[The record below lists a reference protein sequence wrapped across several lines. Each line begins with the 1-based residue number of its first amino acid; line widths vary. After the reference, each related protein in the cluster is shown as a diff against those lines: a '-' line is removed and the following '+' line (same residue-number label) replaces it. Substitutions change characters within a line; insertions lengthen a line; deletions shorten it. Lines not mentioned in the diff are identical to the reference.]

1 MISHHLANIDIS
13 FRNNQAIYVKCD
25 YYIIV
30 SSYLLCYVGKE
41 PEFKRMPQA
50 MPYSGA
56 QCIDGYTVLSYNDL
70 ILFENQL
77 PSPNFFNVPTW
88 INAMAEYTPWMIYR
102 G

>member
-1 MISHHLANIDIS
+1 
-13 FRNNQAIYVKCD
+13 
-25 YYIIV
+25 
-30 SSYLLCYVGKE
+30 
-41 PEFKRMPQA
+41 MPQA

-88 INAMAEYTPWMIYR
+88 INAMAESFNIYCLIISKTNIYISQMV
-102 G
+102 